1 MEDVK
6 IIRKHEDGISFI
18 GRNSKGHI
26 MIESPY
32 RNVQPTNSNA
42 AVMGPYGGFIGK
54 LAIYDATRNNINKF
68 QMLVDFYEALS
79 QVKSEQ
85 ELAEM
90 KTVLD
95 QLNSLGGVMNQLYPM
110 LSANLNMGAIAN
122 AQMYVGVY
130 TKAYKAEEAKVKEQQ
145 AAKQQAEKQQTEQ
158 QDEDAK
164 QDIGSR
170 DINNVADKTARTVEN
185 AKGVDSALKVE
196 YSLHVPDKA
205 TDDMFVYMKK
215 IVAILNKYEENKNEV
230 YLEEFKR
237 TAFSAIDDLKKQE
250 EFEAFNEFMED
261 LARQGDS
268 GKEFYKQYQ
277 VLASEYEDKFR
288 AKASNEE
295 EFDQKYKQ
303 VMAEFEEFQEAKISG
318 RSNPV
323 DLEDLIT
330 KISHLMFETEDMQ
343 NTLSSSKYLKC
354 SERIEEC
361 LNYLHKVRDQVEE
374 YNSRYKRVMSE
385 FEYSYNSRNINSRE
399 VEDLLNE
406 LTRLKYQTEEMQGS
420 LSRAQ
425 YNKHVEAIQQR
436 ISYLRGVQEKLE
448 EMDRLMRNL

>member
-145 AAKQQAEKQQTEQ
+145 AAKQQTEQ

-185 AKGVDSALKVE
+185 A
-196 YSLHVPDKA
+196 
-205 TDDMFVYMKK
+205 
-215 IVAILNKYEENKNEV
+215 N
-230 YLEEFKR
+230 
-237 TAFSAIDDLKKQE
+237 
-250 EFEAFNEFMED
+250 
-261 LARQGDS
+261 
-268 GKEFYKQYQ
+268 
-277 VLASEYEDKFR
+277 
-288 AKASNEE
+288 
-295 EFDQKYKQ
+295 
-303 VMAEFEEFQEAKISG
+303 
-318 RSNPV
+318 
-323 DLEDLIT
+323 
-330 KISHLMFETEDMQ
+330 
-343 NTLSSSKYLKC
+343 
-354 SERIEEC
+354 
-361 LNYLHKVRDQVEE
+361 
-374 YNSRYKRVMSE
+374 
-385 FEYSYNSRNINSRE
+385 
-399 VEDLLNE
+399 
-406 LTRLKYQTEEMQGS
+406 
-420 LSRAQ
+420 
-425 YNKHVEAIQQR
+425 
-436 ISYLRGVQEKLE
+436 
-448 EMDRLMRNL
+448 